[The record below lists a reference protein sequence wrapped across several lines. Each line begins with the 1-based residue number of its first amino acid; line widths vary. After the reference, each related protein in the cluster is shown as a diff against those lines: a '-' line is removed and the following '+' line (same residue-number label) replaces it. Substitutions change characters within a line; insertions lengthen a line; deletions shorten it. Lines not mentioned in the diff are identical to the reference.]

1 VCVTWI
7 FEPVKVLAIALLT
20 HLSCKNPE
28 KKKNWKAVRALVR
41 SSTRVSQMRPGSA
54 VDGEGEPH
62 DLAAEPPKPLEA
74 ELEVEPREPEPALL
88 DGPPLSPQGRLPP
101 LNISGQQEP

>member
-1 VCVTWI
+1 
-7 FEPVKVLAIALLT
+7 
-20 HLSCKNPE
+20 
-28 KKKNWKAVRALVR
+28 
-41 SSTRVSQMRPGSA
+41 MRPGSA

-74 ELEVEPREPEPALL
+74 EPAVEPREPEPALA